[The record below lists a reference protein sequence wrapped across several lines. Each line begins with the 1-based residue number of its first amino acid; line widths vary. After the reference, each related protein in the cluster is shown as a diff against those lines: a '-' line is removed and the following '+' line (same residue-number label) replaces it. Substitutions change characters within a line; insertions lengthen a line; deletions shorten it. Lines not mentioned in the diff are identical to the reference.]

1 MQTLDSPMTD
11 RDLTLALTADTQAA
25 LTPSEVVQ
33 LLKDGNERFLAG
45 EPLERN
51 FLEQV
56 RHTAEGQYP
65 MAAILGCIDSRVPHE
80 IVFDKGVGD
89 VFSARVAGNFVNTD
103 MLGSLEFAAAVAGS
117 KVIVV
122 LGHTECGA
130 VKGAC
135 DHVQLGN
142 LTSTLAN
149 LAPALYAVGD
159 VEGERSSAN
168 KAFVQAVAEENVR
181 QTVRQ
186 IVDRSPVL
194 RERVAAGELVV
205 IGAMHD
211 VHSGVVTFF
220 DDEAITAETLA

>member
-1 MQTLDSPMTD
+1 MTDTMTD
-11 RDLTLALTADTQAA
+11 RDLTVALTAETQAA
-25 LTPSEVVQ
+25 LTPDEVLQ
-33 LLKDGNERFLAG
+33 LLKDGNARFLAG
-45 EPLERN
+45 EALERN

-56 RHTAEGQYP
+56 QQTAGGQYP

-103 MLGSLEFAAAVAGS
+103 ILGSLEFAAAVAGV
-117 KVIVV
+117 KAIVV

-149 LAPALYAVGD
+149 LAPALYAVGE
-159 VEGERSSAN
+159 VEGERSSKN

-194 RERVAAGELVV
+194 RERVAAGDLVV
-205 IGAMHD
+205 VGAMHD
-211 VHSGVVTFF
+211 VHTGEVAFF
-220 DDEAITAETLA
+220 DDEALTADSL